1 LGAEPAPAAGPRFT
15 SQDADAGRRAMEAR
29 YPVCITSDLDG
40 DLLDVRLDLRCTNA
54 EIVRELRALV
64 ALARGELRER
74 KAAPTR
80 PAGRPRSALTEHPFY
95 AGVVR
100 REVEEMRAALKAAWP
115 RGKTPTLEALG
126 GALRRSPAE
135 TAAPERRPRPLTEI
149 PPRMERPR
157 GN

>member
-1 LGAEPAPAAGPRFT
+1 
-15 SQDADAGRRAMEAR
+15 MEAR

-115 RGKTPTLEALG
+115 RGKTPTLEALAAVIPHRDAR
-126 GALRRSPAE
+126 ALAREAL
-135 TAAPERRPRPLTEI
+135 AVPRPTPHKTAVLFVARLRKL
-149 PPRMERPR
+149 PPRSVARVR
-157 GN
+157 